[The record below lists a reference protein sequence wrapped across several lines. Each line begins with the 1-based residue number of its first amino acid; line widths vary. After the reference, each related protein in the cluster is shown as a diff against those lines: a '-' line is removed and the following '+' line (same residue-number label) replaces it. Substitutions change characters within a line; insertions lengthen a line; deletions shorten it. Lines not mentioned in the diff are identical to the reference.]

1 MYEKKIAELIKQLG
15 DERARYETAGEQLDV
30 IKKLLSESQQ
40 KIQKALADTTQM
52 YEKKIAEL
60 TKQLEDEHARF
71 EGAEEQLDEAKNLLS
86 CHQKPMQICFIRG
99 GLEEMVEPLLLFEV
113 FGLWDI
119 GSIPLKL
126 NEYIV
131 SFVELRRDDG
141 SSPYSL

>member
-1 MYEKKIAELIKQLG
+1 
-15 DERARYETAGEQLDV
+15 
-30 IKKLLSESQQ
+30 
-40 KIQKALADTTQM
+40 
-52 YEKKIAEL
+52 
-60 TKQLEDEHARF
+60 
-71 EGAEEQLDEAKNLLS
+71 
-86 CHQKPMQICFIRG
+86 
-99 GLEEMVEPLLLFEV
+99 MVEPLLLCRLWFPYAVFYLLLIWGLLDVYFIVFVYPVEV